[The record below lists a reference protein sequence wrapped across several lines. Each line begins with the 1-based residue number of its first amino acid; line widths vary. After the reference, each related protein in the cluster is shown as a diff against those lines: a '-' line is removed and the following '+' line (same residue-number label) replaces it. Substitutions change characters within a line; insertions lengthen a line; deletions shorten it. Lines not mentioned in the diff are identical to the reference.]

1 MPIVPQEGM
10 IGMASFKKLATGW
23 QFRISYK
30 DGETYRTKSG
40 NGYPTK
46 KDAQIAAADIEQKLQ
61 KGLDI
66 KAGDTLFLD
75 YYSKWVDTYKTGK
88 FSFESDR
95 NYQTAINL
103 VKKQF
108 PGLRLK
114 DISKQVYQAFINEYA
129 QTHSKATVRKIH
141 NKIAP
146 CLREAFRSGDIAKDV
161 AYKIQI
167 TGTDGKKEIDKY
179 LSEAETIKL
188 LDALMQD
195 IHIDY
200 SSRYM
205 CILQLATGARIG
217 EIMALTYDSLDFK
230 KNTLT
235 INKSWDYKSTH
246 GFKPTK
252 NKENRTIGV
261 DAKTMAL
268 LKPYYDEVKKA
279 SLKSRFNNP
288 HRLVF
293 VSINGDPITVDA
305 VNKCLRHACIRA
317 GIPTITSHGLRHTHA
332 SILLLHHLDL
342 HYVSERLGHKSQ
354 ITTASI
360 YAHVLKET
368 KERGDERAAEI
379 AGSLY
384 ADAK

>member
-1 MPIVPQEGM
+1 M
-10 IGMASFKKLATGW
+10 
-23 QFRISYK
+23 
-30 DGETYRTKSG
+30 
-40 NGYPTK
+40 
-46 KDAQIAAADIEQKLQ
+46 
-61 KGLDI
+61 
-66 KAGDTLFLD
+66 
-75 YYSKWVDTYKTGK
+75 
-88 FSFESDR
+88 
-95 NYQTAINL
+95 
-103 VKKQF
+103 
-108 PGLRLK
+108 
-114 DISKQVYQAFINEYA
+114 
-129 QTHSKATVRKIH
+129 
-141 NKIAP
+141 
-146 CLREAFRSGDIAKDV
+146 

-195 IHIDY
+195 LHIDY
-200 SSRYM
+200 SSRYI

-235 INKSWDYKSTH
+235 INKSWDYKSAH

-288 HRLVF
+288 NRLVF
-293 VSINGDPITVDA
+293 VSMNGDPITVDA
-305 VNKCLRHACIRA
+305 VNKCLRHACTRA

-379 AGSLY
+379 TATLY

>member
-1 MPIVPQEGM
+1 M
-10 IGMASFKKLATGW
+10 
-23 QFRISYK
+23 
-30 DGETYRTKSG
+30 
-40 NGYPTK
+40 
-46 KDAQIAAADIEQKLQ
+46 
-61 KGLDI
+61 
-66 KAGDTLFLD
+66 
-75 YYSKWVDTYKTGK
+75 
-88 FSFESDR
+88 
-95 NYQTAINL
+95 
-103 VKKQF
+103 
-108 PGLRLK
+108 
-114 DISKQVYQAFINEYA
+114 
-129 QTHSKATVRKIH
+129 H
-141 NKIAP
+141 
-146 CLREAFRSGDIAKDV
+146 
-161 AYKIQI
+161 
-167 TGTDGKKEIDKY
+167 
-179 LSEAETIKL
+179 
-188 LDALMQD
+188 
-195 IHIDY
+195 
-200 SSRYM
+200 
-205 CILQLATGARIG
+205 ILQLATGARIG

-235 INKSWDYKSTH
+235 INKSWDYKSAH

-288 HRLVF
+288 NRLVF
-293 VSINGDPITVDA
+293 VSMSGDPITVDA
-305 VNKCLRHACIRA
+305 VNKCLRKACVRA
-317 GIPTITSHGLRHTHA
+317 GIQTITSHGLRHTHA

-379 AGSLY
+379 TATLY